1 MAVYSKLLLSA
12 GGGIVSTTQQAEQ
25 AKNTATVLIGLGGTG
40 IDALRTIKT
49 QVHSRLKSDDPEAVT
64 AKYEHIRFIGV
75 DTADKSKGDQEDEQE
90 DNLKAGS
97 LMALDDTEVF
107 PISNPNV
114 KKVFSSPKGLEMRDE
129 LSWLRWE
136 SIDAPNLTTAGA
148 GGIRQ
153 VGRFM
158 MMDRSAA
165 FMSRVEQEIN
175 AAKAGLSL
183 PTVNVHIFSGLSGGT
198 GAGCFL
204 DVCYMVRHIANK
216 IGAVTIYGYFF
227 LPDVNLSAIPMSNTK
242 VRAYIPK
249 NGYAAMQ
256 ELDYCMQL
264 QFNGGSFVQKY
275 QNHIEVEWKEPPVD
289 MCHLICAT
297 DANNNVLEN
306 AYEYAMNVTAEY
318 IMDFLTHSGEKFGLD
333 QHLSNFTA
341 MVSAANGEKV
351 IGSHLAY
358 CVIGASCASIP
369 LREINTYL
377 ASELFEK
384 FSCIGGNVPGKADV
398 EALAIASLA
407 RDAQNVS
414 DIYNSLY
421 RELYEGFD
429 TSYGAYADDWKF
441 VRDYG
446 NSQMVTHYTNQTAA
460 KENIAQK
467 NAQSMTSAGNHASLI
482 GRIDAQLKIL
492 IRNIKFGPMFAYGL
506 VSAAKSHNLL
516 NIIDG
521 LIQENTSRW
530 NQEAAQSSLRVSDY
544 ENAKYDFDNRRNRRL
559 LDNDAKRFGDYE
571 YYLML
576 LEQHK
581 LAISCYRKMDQVLNT
596 LRKQLE
602 ELTASYYIKLNRVV
616 DTLINSFREN
626 RNALASEKIM
636 QAKGSF
642 AIPMMT
648 IAELKKTLD
657 EEIEQINVPGMLDA
671 FMRLMLDHEDAWINE
686 DESKIAK
693 LVNGFFVETAF
704 GGFANRT
711 ITSFL
716 KDKYDITDDAQLAN
730 KVYNE
735 WMKKLTA
742 KASPLFYFNSGVW
755 REDQTAKLAFLSIP
769 ASSAPIKAAATQMY
783 QTDPTWNTKESALTD
798 RIFVMCSACAL
809 PLSAYNNCA
818 EYEHACFASPEI
830 GRHYYEGKDVPG
842 MLFNDW
848 RNLSSLTPQ
857 SLINTERVPY
867 TMRDLIVAAQEL
879 YAEATKFGIFTDEN
893 QICAPDEAGVEALKN
908 LIEAA
913 KAKAAQISKA
923 TEVAGAQELLAQLK
937 AAKAIHMV
945 PTKYA
950 MANDG
955 FAAKRETKLSVQKD
969 HFVAAPAYQM
979 IVRDIL
985 TKIKELDTAAE
996 EAAKTLE
1003 SKISKIGEGSR
1014 AINDYCDA
1022 LFTGVISLEGRV
1034 VTYRQSNY
1042 GIITETVLSKR
1053 GAEFP
1058 FNAIPV
1064 YQGYLSYQSMLDD
1077 EAKAAIRKAVDDR
1090 YNSDAPEMHAS
1101 GTMLKTELA
1110 DNKVQA
1116 WAMSADLF
1124 PEKPE
1129 IMEFIMKLKQQF
1141 NIFCMENGI

>member
-12 GGGIVSTTQQAEQ
+12 GGGIVSAIQQAEQ
-25 AKNTATVLIGLGGTG
+25 VKDTATVLIGLGGTG

-49 QVHSRLKSDDPEAVT
+49 QVYSRLKADDPEAVVP
-64 AKYEHIRFIGV
+64 KYEHIRFLGV
-75 DTADKSKGDQEDEQE
+75 DTAEKTKGDQDEEPQ

-97 LMALDDTEVF
+97 LRALDDTEAF

-114 KKVFSSPKGLEMRDE
+114 KRVFSTPKGLEMREE

-136 SIDAPNLTTAGA
+136 NIDAPKLTTAGA

-175 AAKAGLSL
+175 AAKTGLTN
-183 PTVNVHIFSGLSGGT
+183 PTVNVHIFAGLSGGT

-204 DVCYMVRHIANK
+204 DVCYMVRHIANR

-227 LPDVNLSAIPMSNTK
+227 LPDVNLSVIPMSNTK
-242 VRAYIPK
+242 VRAYIPR

-297 DANNNVLEN
+297 DASNNVIEN

-318 IMDFLTHSGEKFGLD
+318 IMEFLTHFTDGFGLD
-333 QHLSNFTA
+333 QHMANFTA
-341 MVSAANGEKV
+341 MVSAADGEKV

-377 ASELFEK
+377 ASELFGK
-384 FSCIGGNVPGKADV
+384 FACIGQNVPTKTDV

-407 RDAQNVS
+407 RDAQS
-414 DIYNSLY
+414 MTDLYLSLY
-421 RELYEGFD
+421 REMREGFD
-429 TSYGAYADDWKF
+429 DSYAAYADDWRF

-446 NSQMVTHYTNQTAA
+446 NGEMVTSYTNQTAE
-460 KENIAQK
+460 KLNIAERNAKSMMSASNQK
-467 NAQSMTSAGNHASLI
+467 SLI
-482 GRIDAQLKIL
+482 GRVEAQLRNL
-492 IRNIKFGPMFAYGL
+492 IRNINYGPMFAYGL

-521 LIQENTSRW
+521 LIEENSSRW
-530 NQEAAQSSLRVSDY
+530 NQEAAQNSLRRQDY
-544 ENAKYDFDNRRNRRL
+544 DKAKDDFDNRRKRNL
-559 LDNDAKRFGDYE
+559 FDNDAKRFGDYE
-571 YYLML
+571 YYMML
-576 LEQHK
+576 FEQHK
-581 LAISCYRKMDQVLNT
+581 LAMSCYDKLNQVLDKF
-596 LRKQLE
+596 RKQLE
-602 ELTASYYIKLNRVV
+602 EVTASYYIKLNRVV
-616 DTLINSFREN
+616 DTLINTFKEN
-626 RNALASEKIM
+626 RDALASEKIM

-642 AIPMMT
+642 SIPMMT

-657 EEIEQINVPGMLDA
+657 AEIEQINVPGMLDA
-671 FMRLMLDHEDAWINE
+671 FMRLLLDNEETWMGE
-686 DESKIAK
+686 DENKIAK
-693 LVNGFFVETAF
+693 LVNSFFVETAF

-716 KDKYDITDDAQLAN
+716 KDKYGITSDEQLAN
-730 KVYNE
+730 KIYIE

-742 KASPLFYFNSGVW
+742 KASPLFYFNRGVW
-755 REDQTAKLAFLSIP
+755 REDQTAKLAFVSIP
-769 ASSAPIKAAATQMY
+769 DSSAPIKDAATQMY
-783 QTDPTWNTKESALTD
+783 KTDNTWGIKKSALTD

-809 PLSAYNNCA
+809 PLSAYNNCP
-818 EYEHACFASPEI
+818 EYEIACFSSPEN
-830 GRHYYEGKDVPG
+830 GRHYYEGKPVPG
-842 MLFNDW
+842 MKFNDW
-848 RNLSSLTPQ
+848 RELSSLTPQ
-857 SLINTERVPY
+857 SLLNTESAPY
-867 TMRDLIVAAQEL
+867 KMRELVGAAQEL
-879 YAEATKFGIFTDEN
+879 YEEASRFGIFNDEN
-893 QICAPDEAGVEALKN
+893 RICAPDEAGVQKLQE
-908 LIEAA
+908 LISMANM
-913 KAKAAQISKA
+913 KAPQITKA
-923 TEVAGAQELLAQLK
+923 TDLAGAQELLAQLK
-937 AAKAIHMV
+937 NAKNIPMIA
-945 PTKYA
+945 TKNA
-950 MANDG
+950 MQNDG
-955 FAAKRETKLSVQKD
+955 YGAKRETKLSVQKD
-969 HFVAAPAYQM
+969 HFVAAPAYHA

-985 TKIKELDTAAE
+985 KQVKELDTAAD
-996 EAAKTLE
+996 AAIALLE
-1003 SKISKIGEGSR
+1003 DKISRIGEGSR
-1014 AINDYCDA
+1014 AISDYCDA

-1034 VTYRQSNY
+1034 VTYRQNNF
-1042 GIITETVLSKR
+1042 GIVTETILSKR
-1053 GAEFP
+1053 GAEFA

-1064 YQGYLSYQSMLDD
+1064 YQGFLSYQTLLTA
-1077 EAKAAIRKAVDDR
+1077 EAKTAIRKSVDDR
-1090 YNSDAPEMHAS
+1090 YNTDAPEIVTT

-1116 WAMSADLF
+1116 WVMSAELY
-1124 PEKPE
+1124 PEKAE
-1129 IMEFIMKLKQQF
+1129 ILEFIMKLKQQF